1 MRCVSERRRRTQAFY
16 FVPAEWVREC
26 STESLPCMQ
35 ELRDVHL
42 KKMKTVP
49 CMQELRDVHL
59 KKMKT
64 AIASAFNGD
73 GIMKRI
79 LFASHRCGKTRV
91 SPRFR

>member
-1 MRCVSERRRRTQAFY
+1 VSVSDDDAPSFY

-26 STESLPCMQ
+26 STESLPRMQ
-35 ELRDVHL
+35 
-42 KKMKTVP
+42 K
-49 CMQELRDVHL
+49 LRDVHL

-73 GIMKRI
+73 DIMKLI

-91 SPRFR
+91 SPI